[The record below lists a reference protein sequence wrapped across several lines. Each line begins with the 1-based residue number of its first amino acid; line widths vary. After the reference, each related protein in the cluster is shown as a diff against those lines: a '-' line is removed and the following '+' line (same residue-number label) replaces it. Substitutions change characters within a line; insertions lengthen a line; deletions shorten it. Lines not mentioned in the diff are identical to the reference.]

1 MRDIAP
7 ACRPNI
13 YLCRAAR
20 ASANRW
26 TDISVF
32 SRSTTWS
39 GMRAIGFLLKTCQ
52 DPRRGFLLSPHGQR
66 SLRNNIGT
74 AYTRSQA
81 HTMSTPAIAELGF
94 TIPPSI
100 HCLGDLPVAER
111 EESIGARISQLR
123 KDKGMTQKELAERL
137 EVSQPVVSDY
147 ENDVIRLPA
156 DIVGEIAQI
165 LEVTSDE
172 LLGLKREA
180 RSTGNVK
187 NRRLSRRLQAIDALP
202 KRDQEALLRTIDAF
216 ISKTA

>member
-1 MRDIAP
+1 
-7 ACRPNI
+7 
-13 YLCRAAR
+13 
-20 ASANRW
+20 
-26 TDISVF
+26 
-32 SRSTTWS
+32 
-39 GMRAIGFLLKTCQ
+39 
-52 DPRRGFLLSPHGQR
+52 
-66 SLRNNIGT
+66 
-74 AYTRSQA
+74 
-81 HTMSTPAIAELGF
+81 
-94 TIPPSI
+94 
-100 HCLGDLPVAER
+100 VAER

-137 EVSQPVVSDY
+137 QVSQPVVSDY

-156 DIVGEIAQI
+156 DIVGKIAQI

-180 RSTGNVK
+180 RSAGNVK

>member
-1 MRDIAP
+1 
-7 ACRPNI
+7 
-13 YLCRAAR
+13 
-20 ASANRW
+20 
-26 TDISVF
+26 
-32 SRSTTWS
+32 
-39 GMRAIGFLLKTCQ
+39 
-52 DPRRGFLLSPHGQR
+52 
-66 SLRNNIGT
+66 
-74 AYTRSQA
+74 
-81 HTMSTPAIAELGF
+81 MSTPAIAELGF

-137 EVSQPVVSDY
+137 QVSQPVVSDY

-156 DIVGEIAQI
+156 DIVGKIAQI

-180 RSTGNVK
+180 RSAGNVK

>member
-1 MRDIAP
+1 
-7 ACRPNI
+7 
-13 YLCRAAR
+13 
-20 ASANRW
+20 
-26 TDISVF
+26 
-32 SRSTTWS
+32 
-39 GMRAIGFLLKTCQ
+39 
-52 DPRRGFLLSPHGQR
+52 
-66 SLRNNIGT
+66 
-74 AYTRSQA
+74 
-81 HTMSTPAIAELGF
+81 MSTPAIAELGF

-100 HCLGDLPVAER
+100 HCLGELPVAER

-180 RSTGNVK
+180 RSTGSVK

>member
-1 MRDIAP
+1 
-7 ACRPNI
+7 
-13 YLCRAAR
+13 
-20 ASANRW
+20 
-26 TDISVF
+26 
-32 SRSTTWS
+32 
-39 GMRAIGFLLKTCQ
+39 
-52 DPRRGFLLSPHGQR
+52 
-66 SLRNNIGT
+66 
-74 AYTRSQA
+74 
-81 HTMSTPAIAELGF
+81 MSNPAIAELGF

-180 RSTGNVK
+180 RSTGSVK

>member
-1 MRDIAP
+1 
-7 ACRPNI
+7 
-13 YLCRAAR
+13 
-20 ASANRW
+20 
-26 TDISVF
+26 
-32 SRSTTWS
+32 
-39 GMRAIGFLLKTCQ
+39 
-52 DPRRGFLLSPHGQR
+52 
-66 SLRNNIGT
+66 
-74 AYTRSQA
+74 
-81 HTMSTPAIAELGF
+81 MSNPAIAELGF

-180 RSTGNVK
+180 RGTGSVK

>member
-1 MRDIAP
+1 
-7 ACRPNI
+7 
-13 YLCRAAR
+13 
-20 ASANRW
+20 
-26 TDISVF
+26 
-32 SRSTTWS
+32 
-39 GMRAIGFLLKTCQ
+39 
-52 DPRRGFLLSPHGQR
+52 
-66 SLRNNIGT
+66 
-74 AYTRSQA
+74 
-81 HTMSTPAIAELGF
+81 MSNPAIAERGY
-94 TIPPSI
+94 TIPPSN
-100 HCLGDLPVAER
+100 HCLGELPVAER

-180 RSTGNVK
+180 RSTGSVK

>member
-1 MRDIAP
+1 
-7 ACRPNI
+7 
-13 YLCRAAR
+13 
-20 ASANRW
+20 
-26 TDISVF
+26 
-32 SRSTTWS
+32 
-39 GMRAIGFLLKTCQ
+39 
-52 DPRRGFLLSPHGQR
+52 
-66 SLRNNIGT
+66 
-74 AYTRSQA
+74 
-81 HTMSTPAIAELGF
+81 MSTQAIAELGF

-100 HCLGDLPVAER
+100 HCLGEWPVAER

-156 DIVGEIAQI
+156 DIVGKIAQV

-172 LLGLKREA
+172 LLGLRREA
-180 RSTGNVK
+180 RSTGSVK

>member
-1 MRDIAP
+1 
-7 ACRPNI
+7 
-13 YLCRAAR
+13 
-20 ASANRW
+20 
-26 TDISVF
+26 
-32 SRSTTWS
+32 
-39 GMRAIGFLLKTCQ
+39 
-52 DPRRGFLLSPHGQR
+52 
-66 SLRNNIGT
+66 
-74 AYTRSQA
+74 
-81 HTMSTPAIAELGF
+81 MSNPAIAELGF

-100 HCLGDLPVAER
+100 HCLGELPVAER

-180 RSTGNVK
+180 RSTGSVK